1 MGRENKMIIVFK
13 TDGMSQEDKD
23 FEDRRDKIIA
33 EFKGG
38 HTTKEDA
45 FGRLKGIGLSDDV
58 AREDLT

>member
-1 MGRENKMIIVFK
+1 MIIVFK